1 MPSSSMNS
9 VLTINL
15 NKMQKIFSNDGL
27 NGLRGLVNVSLDSLI
42 NGVAIDV
49 STCELEDA
57 KTLPENMPLLQVADP
72 TGDNR
77 VKDDADNAVRL
88 HQTLPGLTARAAAN
102 PRLWS
107 TFAFRHYQDY
117 MLKRWPLTDAR
128 DDKTKA
134 VEKIN
139 DRYFLKRMGHKG
151 YFRHGI
157 ARLWWTAYMT
167 ADMEQPDVSKRYE
180 LTRFAFSRQEY
191 QFGIFLRKFGASQ
204 HVARSIL
211 SYFMKNEGRIN
222 EAVEATFE
230 SDKGFVEFIRFA
242 NKQMNIYGSVYVLD
256 LLSHEK
262 IHGLI
267 ERDAKVFYGAAW
279 PDLK

>member
-1 MPSSSMNS
+1 
-9 VLTINL
+9 
-15 NKMQKIFSNDGL
+15 MQKIFSNEGL
-27 NGLRGLVNVSLDSLI
+27 SQLRLLVGQKINLDSLI
-42 NGVAIDV
+42 KGVAVDV
-49 STCELEDA
+49 SPCELEDA
-57 KTLPENMPLLQVADP
+57 KSLPENMPLLQVADP
-72 TGDNR
+72 SGDNR

-88 HQTLPGLTARAAAN
+88 HQTLVGLTARAGAN

-107 TFAFRHYQDY
+107 TFAFKHYQDY
-117 MLKRWPLTDAR
+117 MLKRWPLADAK
-128 DDKTKA
+128 DEAKA
-134 VEKIN
+134 IEKVN
-139 DRYFLKRMGHKG
+139 DRYFLKRVGHKG

-167 ADMEQPDVSKRYE
+167 ADMDELDIAKRYV

-211 SYFMKNEGRIN
+211 AFFMENETRI
-222 EAVEATFE
+222 EAAIEATQA

-256 LLSHEK
+256 VLTREK
-262 IHGLI
+262 IHGLM
-267 ERDAKVFYGAAW
+267 ERDAKVFYGADW
-279 PDLK
+279 PDPLP

>member
-1 MPSSSMNS
+1 
-9 VLTINL
+9 
-15 NKMQKIFSNDGL
+15 MQKIFSNEGL
-27 NGLRGLVNVSLDSLI
+27 SQLRLLVGQKTNLESLI
-42 NGVAIDV
+42 KGVAIDV

-57 KTLPENMPLLQVADP
+57 KSLPENMPLLQVADP
-72 TGDNR
+72 AGDNR

-88 HQTLPGLTARAAAN
+88 HQTLAALTARAGAN

-107 TFAFRHYQDY
+107 TFAFKHYQDY
-117 MLKRWPLTDAR
+117 MLKRWPLADAK
-128 DDKTKA
+128 DETKA
-134 VEKIN
+134 IEKIN
-139 DRYFLKRMGHKG
+139 DRFFLKRVGHKG

-167 ADMEQPDVSKRYE
+167 ADMDEPDVAKRYE

-211 SYFMKNEGRIN
+211 AYFKSN
-222 EAVEATFE
+222 EARIEAAIEETFE

-256 LLSHEK
+256 VLSREK
-262 IHGLI
+262 IHSLI
-267 ERDAKVFYGAAW
+267 ERDAKVFYGTAW
-279 PDLK
+279 PDSQE

>member
-1 MPSSSMNS
+1 
-9 VLTINL
+9 
-15 NKMQKIFSNDGL
+15 MQKIFSNEGL
-27 NGLRGLVNVSLDSLI
+27 SQLRLLVGQKTNLESLI
-42 NGVAIDV
+42 KGVSVDV
-49 STCELEDA
+49 SACELEDA
-57 KTLPENMPLLQVADP
+57 KSLPENMPLLQVVDP
-72 TGDNR
+72 AGDNR

-88 HQTLPGLTARAAAN
+88 HQTLAGLTARAGAN

-107 TFAFRHYQDY
+107 TFAFKHYQDY
-117 MLKRWPLTDAR
+117 MLKRWPLADAK
-128 DDKTKA
+128 DETKA
-134 VEKIN
+134 IEKIN
-139 DRYFLKRMGHKG
+139 DRFFLKRVGHKG

-167 ADMEQPDVSKRYE
+167 ADMDEPDVAKRYE

-211 SYFMKNEGRIN
+211 AYFKTNEERI
-222 EAVEATFE
+222 EAAIEATFE

-256 LLSHEK
+256 VLSREK
-262 IHGLI
+262 IHSLI
-267 ERDAKVFYGAAW
+267 ERDAKVFYGSAW
-279 PDLK
+279 PDPQE

>member
-1 MPSSSMNS
+1 
-9 VLTINL
+9 
-15 NKMQKIFSNDGL
+15 MQKIFSQDGL
-27 NGLRGLVNVSLDSLI
+27 NNLRIRVASSLDSLI

-49 STCELEDA
+49 STCDQEDA
-57 KTLPENMPLLQVADP
+57 KTLPENMPLLQVTDP
-72 TGDNR
+72 NGDNR

-88 HQTLPGLTARAAAN
+88 HQTLLGLTPRAAAN

-107 TFAFRHYQDY
+107 TFAFKHYQDY
-117 MLKRWPLTDAR
+117 MFKRWPLADAK
-128 DDKTKA
+128 DQAKA

-211 SYFMKNEGRIN
+211 SYFMENEGRIN
-222 EAVEATFE
+222 EAIDATSE
-230 SDKGFVEFIRFA
+230 SDKGFVDLIRYA
-242 NKQMNIYGSVYVLD
+242 NKQMNIYGSVYILD
-256 LLSHEK
+256 LLSREK